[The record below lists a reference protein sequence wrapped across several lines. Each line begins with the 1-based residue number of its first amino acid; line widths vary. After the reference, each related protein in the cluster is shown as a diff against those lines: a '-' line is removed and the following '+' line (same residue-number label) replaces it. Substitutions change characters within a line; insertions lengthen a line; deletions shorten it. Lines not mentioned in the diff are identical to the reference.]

1 MSNFQFHEIKDNYF
15 ILFSRFKNTIIFFQP
30 FFNSGSEEW
39 QYFIS
44 KKIQPIHQQYVSGYL
59 AKLPT
64 EMDEFWAEC
73 YEMSKVLTHK
83 RSREIGESKLK
94 FQSKYQE
101 PYTALRKIENTR
113 YNNVLGQLL
122 SHSSFIKRRWLMAKR
137 QFFGPRGAWSDENT
151 GKKINFMLAK
161 IKKNE

>member
-1 MSNFQFHEIKDNYF
+1 
-15 ILFSRFKNTIIFFQP
+15 
-30 FFNSGSEEW
+30 
-39 QYFIS
+39 
-44 KKIQPIHQQYVSGYL
+44 
-59 AKLPT
+59 
-64 EMDEFWAEC
+64 MDEFWAEC

-151 GKKINFMLAK
+151 GKKK
-161 IKKNE
+161 ILRGQKLRKMSDLNKYADHRRLVYSNPHALCLLFWQF

>member
-1 MSNFQFHEIKDNYF
+1 
-15 ILFSRFKNTIIFFQP
+15 
-30 FFNSGSEEW
+30 
-39 QYFIS
+39 
-44 KKIQPIHQQYVSGYL
+44 
-59 AKLPT
+59 
-64 EMDEFWAEC
+64 MDEFWAEC

-137 QFFGPRGAWSDENT
+137 QFFGPTHCFKPFLVGQIVTFAY
-151 GKKINFMLAK
+151 GQG
-161 IKKNE
+161 

>member
-1 MSNFQFHEIKDNYF
+1 M
-15 ILFSRFKNTIIFFQP
+15 P
-30 FFNSGSEEW
+30 FPYSGSEEW

-101 PYTALRKIENTR
+101 PYFALRKIENTR

-122 SHSSFIKRRWLMAKR
+122 SHSSFIKRRFVYFCHAFVYIWFIWCL
-137 QFFGPRGAWSDENT
+137 FTFLSHICLHFWSAVCLLFA
-151 GKKINFMLAK
+151 GG
-161 IKKNE
+161 

>member
-1 MSNFQFHEIKDNYF
+1 
-15 ILFSRFKNTIIFFQP
+15 
-30 FFNSGSEEW
+30 
-39 QYFIS
+39 
-44 KKIQPIHQQYVSGYL
+44 
-59 AKLPT
+59 
-64 EMDEFWAEC
+64 MDEFWAEC

-151 GKKINFMLAK
+151 GKRINFKRAKIEKIN
-161 IKKNE
+161 E

>member
-1 MSNFQFHEIKDNYF
+1 
-15 ILFSRFKNTIIFFQP
+15 
-30 FFNSGSEEW
+30 
-39 QYFIS
+39 
-44 KKIQPIHQQYVSGYL
+44 
-59 AKLPT
+59 
-64 EMDEFWAEC
+64 MDEFWAEC

-151 GKKINFMLAK
+151 GKKKLILRGG
-161 IKKNE
+161 KN

>member
-1 MSNFQFHEIKDNYF
+1 
-15 ILFSRFKNTIIFFQP
+15 
-30 FFNSGSEEW
+30 
-39 QYFIS
+39 
-44 KKIQPIHQQYVSGYL
+44 
-59 AKLPT
+59 
-64 EMDEFWAEC
+64 MDEFWAEC

-137 QFFGPRGAWSDENT
+137 QFC
-151 GKKINFMLAK
+151 KICMNYETHNNPLK
-161 IKKNE
+161 ITPYLIQKISF